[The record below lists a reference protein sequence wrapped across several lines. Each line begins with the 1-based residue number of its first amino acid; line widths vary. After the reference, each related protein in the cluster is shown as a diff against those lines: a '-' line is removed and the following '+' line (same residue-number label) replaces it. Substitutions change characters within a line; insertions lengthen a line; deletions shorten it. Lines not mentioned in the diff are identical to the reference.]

1 MCHASNTWLQK
12 PLDRGALTGASL
24 IKMLDVSRAKV
35 ATFARETSNI
45 SCDTT
50 MTRSGGVKML
60 RLISTSE

>member
-12 PLDRGALTGASL
+12 PLDRGALTGAFL
-24 IKMLDVSRAKV
+24 MKMLDVSRAKV
-35 ATFARETSNI
+35 GNI

-60 RLISTSE
+60 RVISISE